1 MVNLYPWDADSST
14 EELVALHLPIALW
27 FVVAY
32 PYMGGTLQSHE
43 RRMDFVRFTGEWF
56 IYYVLIA
63 LGGGVLMG
71 LTAAILEPTG
81 VDVDTVAAWVLPSGA
96 AGAVIVAAWLVES
109 KQRVVENM
117 APVLTML
124 FTPLFAVMLAVS
136 AVVYAVTG
144 LGDAFDRDLVSVFD
158 ALLVVV
164 LALVLYG
171 MSARDPSESPG
182 WMDRIQ
188 LVAVVSAL
196 VLDVMVL
203 GAMIARIGD
212 LGFTPNRT
220 AAVGLN
226 LVLLVNLAGA
236 AWLSARFLT
245 GRSRLHRLERWQTT
259 YLPSSPSGPPRSWSS
274 YHRCSPSTDPDV
286 SVNPEQ
292 NPQVRRLVSG
302 MAGATRLLVVTTLA
316 TGVAAAAAHAGPEA
330 VGTRGSWVAL
340 VQGGDES
347 RIVLMKPDG
356 SRRRILVP
364 AEFGVQS
371 PAWRPDGRAVAFV
384 SSRRGNPGIFLA
396 DVETRRVQRLV
407 ARGRTGRGD
416 PAFSADGR
424 FIAYTRSF
432 RGSDILVAR
441 ADGSRPR
448 VVFRD
453 GRPNTEPTWAPDG
466 TRIAFVRNTRVAVVS
481 VRTRRARLLSPG
493 DEWARSPAWAP
504 NGRSIAFVR
513 TPVNSDRGRLAVM
526 RPDGSGLRNLAPHLQ
541 DVVDVAW
548 SPDSRWLVFTRR
560 ISPDSEVFRLRLS
573 DGAVR
578 KVTRNSISDYDPAW
592 GPPH

>member
-1 MVNLYPWDADSST
+1 MESVESQIAEWRAYVANAPGVNGRDVDELEDHLRGQIDELHTAGLADDEAFLVAVKRMGDLDSLSREYAREHSGRLWKQLFRADDEPARAAGGWVEPLAFAVAAAVTIQIARLAADFPDEEPTWFARNLSLFVLPFLAGYFARRRQLDPQQWALAAAPFALAALVVNLYPWDADSST
-14 EELVALHLPIALW
+14 EELVAIHLPVVLW

-245 GRSRLHRLERWQTT
+245 GRTRLHRLERWQTT
-259 YLPSSPSGPPRSWSS
+259 YLPVFALW
-274 YHRCSPSTDPDV
+274 
-286 SVNPEQ
+286 
-292 NPQVRRLVSG
+292 
-302 MAGATRLLVVTTLA
+302 
-316 TGVAAAAAHAGPEA
+316 AAA
-330 VGTRGSWVAL
+330 VV
-340 VQGGDES
+340 V
-347 RIVLMKPDG
+347 VLP
-356 SRRRILVP
+356 
-364 AEFGVQS
+364 
-371 PAWRPDGRAVAFV
+371 
-384 SSRRGNPGIFLA
+384 
-396 DVETRRVQRLV
+396 
-407 ARGRTGRGD
+407 
-416 PAFSADGR
+416 
-424 FIAYTRSF
+424 
-432 RGSDILVAR
+432 
-441 ADGSRPR
+441 
-448 VVFRD
+448 
-453 GRPNTEPTWAPDG
+453 
-466 TRIAFVRNTRVAVVS
+466 
-481 VRTRRARLLSPG
+481 LL
-493 DEWARSPAWAP
+493 
-504 NGRSIAFVR
+504 
-513 TPVNSDRGRLAVM
+513 
-526 RPDGSGLRNLAPHLQ
+526 
-541 DVVDVAW
+541 
-548 SPDSRWLVFTRR
+548 FTF
-560 ISPDSEVFRLRLS
+560 D
-573 DGAVR
+573 
-578 KVTRNSISDYDPAW
+578 
-592 GPPH
+592 